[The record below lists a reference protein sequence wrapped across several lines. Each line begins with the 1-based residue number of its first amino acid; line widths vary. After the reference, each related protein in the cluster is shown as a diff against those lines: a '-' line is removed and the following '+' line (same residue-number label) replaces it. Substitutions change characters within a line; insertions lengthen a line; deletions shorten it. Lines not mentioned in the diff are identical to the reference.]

1 VTKRPDLR
9 YERRFWK
16 TGLKAIAGIDE
27 AGVGPMAGPVVAA
40 AVIFEPE
47 TFIKG
52 VHDSK
57 QLTPEAREEL
67 FTVIG
72 QRALAIGVGM
82 ADHLEIDR
90 LNIYWATMA
99 ASRRALQAL
108 VRTPDHV
115 LADGRKIPGI
125 DHPQTVIVG
134 GDRKSFCIAAA
145 SIIAKV
151 TRDRLMVE
159 YHAQYPVYGF
169 ASHKGYCTTAHF
181 AALAAHGPS
190 PIHRRSFAPVMNAGQ
205 RELFAIAD
213 GQMADHQMDDDGDG
227 HADQAG
233 APGLIEAMGQKAS
246 GACSPPPN
254 SRKMDD

>member
-1 VTKRPDLR
+1 MSKRPDLR

-16 TGLKAIAGIDE
+16 AGLSAIAGIDE

-40 AVIFEPE
+40 AVIFAPE

-57 QLTPEAREEL
+57 QLTAEVREEL
-67 FTVIG
+67 FPVIG
-72 QRALAIGVGM
+72 RRALSIGVGV
-82 ADHLEIDR
+82 ADHEEIDR

-99 ASRRALQAL
+99 ASRRALDAL
-108 VRTPDHV
+108 TCVPDHV

-125 DHPQTVIVG
+125 NHPQTVIVG

-151 TRDRLMVE
+151 TRDRMMLE
-159 YHAQYPVYGF
+159 YHTQYPMYGF
-169 ASHKGYCTTAHF
+169 ASHKGYCTAAHF

-190 PIHRRSFAPVMNAGQ
+190 PIHRRSFAPVMGAGQ
-205 RELFAIAD
+205 RELFAIAETADEAVMMVEFEAEQED
-213 GQMADHQMDDDGDG
+213 GA
-227 HADQAG
+227 
-233 APGLIEAMGQKAS
+233 
-246 GACSPPPN
+246 ACSLLPN
-254 SRKMDD
+254 ASKIND